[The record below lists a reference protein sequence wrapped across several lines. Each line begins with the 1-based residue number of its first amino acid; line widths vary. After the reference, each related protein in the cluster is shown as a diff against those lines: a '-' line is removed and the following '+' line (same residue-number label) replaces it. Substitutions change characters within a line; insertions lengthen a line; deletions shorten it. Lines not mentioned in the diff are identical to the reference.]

1 MKNINFKGFNYETSC
16 FITDDEKNVK
26 FDRKNVIHVMYLKM
40 FLLMDAIA
48 TLNSGISKIENGK
61 TISDCSTDVNDTEN
75 LETYWL
81 DSYFTNDELGIN
93 AAKYDQVCMQVDA
106 DGNWY

>member
-1 MKNINFKGFNYETSC
+1 MIELIKTKENEMKLYDHSINEFV
-16 FITDDEKNVK
+16 D
-26 FDRKNVIHVMYLKM
+26 FDRKNILHVMAVKM
-40 FLLMDAIA
+40 KLLINAANTLLDAY
-48 TLNSGISKIENGK
+48 SKIEDGK

-81 DSYFTNDELGIN
+81 DSYFTSDELGIN

>member
-1 MKNINFKGFNYETSC
+1 MLEYIPTNGNEKKLYDLSKNEFV
-16 FITDDEKNVK
+16 D
-26 FDRKNVIHVMYLKM
+26 FDRKNILHVMAVKM
-40 FLLMDAIA
+40 KLLINAANTLLDAY
-48 TLNSGISKIENGK
+48 SRIENGK
-61 TISDCSTDVNDTEN
+61 TISDCSTDVDDTDN

-81 DSYFTNDELGIN
+81 DALFTSDELKVN

>member
-1 MKNINFKGFNYETSC
+1 MIELIKTKENEMKLYDPSTNEFV
-16 FITDDEKNVK
+16 D
-26 FDRKNVIHVMYLKM
+26 FDRKNILHVMAVKM
-40 FLLMDAIA
+40 KLLINAANTLLDAY
-48 TLNSGISKIENGK
+48 SKIENGK

-81 DSYFTNDELGIN
+81 DALFTSDELKVN
-93 AAKYDQVCMQVDA
+93 AAKHDQLSLQVDK

>member
-1 MKNINFKGFNYETSC
+1 MIELIKTKENEMKLYDHSINEFV
-16 FITDDEKNVK
+16 D
-26 FDRKNVIHVMYLKM
+26 FDRKNILHVMAVKM
-40 FLLMDAIA
+40 KLLINAANTLLDAY
-48 TLNSGISKIENGK
+48 SKIENGK